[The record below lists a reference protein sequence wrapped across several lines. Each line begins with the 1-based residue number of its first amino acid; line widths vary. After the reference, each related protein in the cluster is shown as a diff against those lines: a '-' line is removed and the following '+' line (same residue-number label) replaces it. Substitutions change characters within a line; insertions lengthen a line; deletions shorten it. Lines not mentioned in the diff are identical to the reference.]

1 MSSPLW
7 TSLAKRT
14 CFLCGIAI
22 FAVGSLSAQSASSS
36 ANGGP
41 SLSADESSS
50 AALQPATGIDPSPGA
65 AVPAAPAAGGSGK
78 GQQYDAASH
87 HGILSNLAFEAGAG
101 ANAPIGNDGPYIT
114 WGGNFSAGV
123 GKHFGHG
130 TSLLAEYQ
138 FMDNK
143 LPGSLIA
150 DVGTQGGNAHI
161 WSLTLAPVID
171 LMPKRSTAPYVT
183 GGFGFY
189 RKVTNFTDPVEG
201 EVCYYYCGIV
211 VENET
216 VYHFSS
222 NQWGGNLGVG
232 LSHRL
237 GGTYGDGQ
245 AKIFAEAR
253 YLFINT
259 PAVNTTNGTGT
270 TELIP
275 VTFGV
280 RW

>member
-1 MSSPLW
+1 
-7 TSLAKRT
+7 
-14 CFLCGIAI
+14 
-22 FAVGSLSAQSASSS
+22 
-36 ANGGP
+36 
-41 SLSADESSS
+41 
-50 AALQPATGIDPSPGA
+50 
-65 AVPAAPAAGGSGK
+65 
-78 GQQYDAASH
+78 
-87 HGILSNLAFEAGAG
+87 
-101 ANAPIGNDGPYIT
+101 
-114 WGGNFSAGV
+114 
-123 GKHFGHG
+123 
-130 TSLLAEYQ
+130 
-138 FMDNK
+138 MDNK

-150 DVGTQGGNAHI
+150 NVGTQGGNAHI
-161 WSLTLAPVID
+161 WSLTLSPVVD
-171 LMPKRSTAPYVT
+171 LMPKRSISPYVT

-189 RKVTNFTDPVEG
+189 RKVTNFTDPEEG

-232 LSHRL
+232 LSHRI

-259 PAVNTTNGTGT
+259 PGITTTNGTGT